1 MNLPN
6 NCRETFL
13 DGITDAYFYPT
24 EGTVLSIPF
33 SVAQILQM
41 NNCQFPEAALHIA
54 TAGEE
59 YVLADSITAKVTP
72 NIAAN
77 GTVYTFEIS
86 ANITDG
92 GENVCEAYKNMREN
106 TYYIVLRKQDGSLCL
121 CYTLPGTF
129 VFKTSSS
136 VSMSDEQRTVTASL
150 QAMSDFI
157 PITLKE

>member
-1 MNLPN
+1 MILPE
-6 NCRETFL
+6 NCKETFL
-13 DGITDAYFYPT
+13 DGVTDAYFYPT
-24 EGTVLSIPF
+24 DGSVLFAPF

-41 NNCQFPEAALHIA
+41 NNCQFAPAVLHIA

-77 GTVYTFEIS
+77 GTVYSFEIS

-92 GENVCEAYKNMREN
+92 GQNVCEAYKKMRDN
-106 TYYIVLRKQDGSLCL
+106 TYYIVLRKQDGSLYL

-129 VFKTSSS
+129 VFKTATS
-136 VSMSDEQRTVTASL
+136 VTTSDEQRTVTTSL

-157 PITLKE
+157 PITLKQ